1 MIAETMKII
10 TIFITLLGVLF
21 NVYAENDMRQ
31 EFNYDDYA
39 ATLKTYVNNQGML
52 NYKEL
57 KSNREK
63 LDSFVFSVG
72 RLNTESYEKWSEKKK
87 IAFWLNIYNGLTL
100 KAIIDNYPIKS
111 SFFKARLYP
120 KNSIRQISGVWDKL
134 KFTVMGREMTL
145 DEIEHKTLRKNFN
158 EPRIHVALVCAA
170 MGCPLLRNEL
180 YTGDKLDV
188 QLNDQTHR
196 FLQNTQNRSK

>member
-1 MIAETMKII
+1 MIADFREMMKII
-10 TIFITLLGVLF
+10 TIFVVLLVGLF
-21 NVYAENDMRQ
+21 SAYAENDVRQ

-39 ATLKTYVNNQGML
+39 ATLKAYVNNQGMV

-63 LDSFVFSVG
+63 LDSFLFSVG
-72 RLNTESYEKWSEKKK
+72 RLNTESYEKWSDKKK

-134 KFTVMGREMTL
+134 KFNVMGQNMTL
-145 DEIEHKTLRKNFN
+145 DEIEHKTLRKNFD
-158 EPRIHVALVCAA
+158 EPRIHMWYARQWVVHRYEMSRILKTNSTLNLMTRRVA
-170 MGCPLLRNEL
+170 
-180 YTGDKLDV
+180 
-188 QLNDQTHR
+188 
-196 FLQNTQNRSK
+196 F

>member
-21 NVYAENDMRQ
+21 NVNAENDMRQ
-31 EFNYDDYA
+31 KFNYDDYA

-63 LDSFVFSVG
+63 LDSFVFNVG

-87 IAFWLNIYNGLTL
+87 ITFYICGPPVMMNIM
-100 KAIIDNYPIKS
+100 
-111 SFFKARLYP
+111 
-120 KNSIRQISGVWDKL
+120 IRILRELGVSD
-134 KFTVMGREMTL
+134 
-145 DEIEHKTLRKNFN
+145 DH
-158 EPRIHVALVCAA
+158 IHYERFAL
-170 MGCPLLRNEL
+170 
-180 YTGDKLDV
+180 
-188 QLNDQTHR
+188 
-196 FLQNTQNRSK
+196 